1 MKTTHLFLSLM
12 ACVLMISCGEQ
23 AQEEMIDPAA
33 EAAQW
38 EQERAEALEAIEAA
52 NAAIPSLTSQGK
64 FEEAGAYF
72 MEDVVQ
78 IISGQPA
85 IRSRADWIAAQQQ
98 AAAIGDWDLELE
110 VLDFEYMGD
119 QAVERGRGVQTFT
132 ANENSPMPS
141 MQSVGDYMVLWV
153 KTETGWKIQY
163 DYVVIQQPEMP

>member
-1 MKTTHLFLSLM
+1 MKTTFTFLTSL
-12 ACVLMISCGEQ
+12 ACLLLISCGEQ
-23 AQEEMIDPAA
+23 PEEATLDPIA
-33 EAAQW
+33 EAAQL
-38 EQERAEALEAIEAA
+38 EQERNEALEAVEAA
-52 NAAIPSLTSQGK
+52 NSAITGLTSEGK

-141 MQSVGDYMVLWV
+141 MQMVGDYLVLWV
-153 KTETGWKIQY
+153 KTESGWKIQY
-163 DYVVIQQPEMP
+163 DYVVIQDQEMP